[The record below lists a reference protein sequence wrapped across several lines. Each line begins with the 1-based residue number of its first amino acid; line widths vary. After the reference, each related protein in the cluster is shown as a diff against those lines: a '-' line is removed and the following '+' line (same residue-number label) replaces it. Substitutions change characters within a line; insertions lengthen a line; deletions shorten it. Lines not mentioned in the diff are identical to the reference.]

1 MISIKRVGYLSF
13 TSVAVLLIIVILMGF
28 RQNQLT
34 QRYNS
39 VITESE
45 AIIFQFSTL
54 REQITT
60 ALIGRDWAQAGVA
73 SNQLGELNSSLSR
86 IQENPLIPGEYRL
99 DLAKQADISGI
110 AILAKEIANGNN
122 QIAKSLILQEKM
134 RGLADYLIRFDRII
148 VSQVRSKVIQF
159 QTIMIGLLAIVICLI
174 SFSLIFLYKK
184 TMLPLYGLTSQLTA
198 PDVLSTGLQ
207 TDPKSCAELH
217 EITYI
222 INALLV
228 EATEQQVGV
237 QEIRQLDEQLGATLN
252 EGTNLANGI
261 INYAQLLA
269 DSYREV
275 EMGVEEI
282 KILQSIMEA
291 AERIASLNRN
301 DITQD

>member
-1 MISIKRVGYLSF
+1 MISLKRVGYFSF
-13 TSVAVLLIIVILMGF
+13 TSVAILLIIVILMGF

-60 ALIGRDWAQAGVA
+60 ALIARDWTRAGIA

-99 DLAKQADISGI
+99 DLAKQADLGGI

-122 QIAKSLILQEKM
+122 QIAKSVQLQEKM
-134 RGLADYLIRFDRII
+134 RGLADYFIRFDRII

-159 QTIMIGLLAIVICLI
+159 QTIMIGLLSIVICLI

-184 TMLPLYGLTSQLTA
+184 TMLPLYGLTKQLTI
-198 PDVLSTGLQ
+198 PDILSTGLQ
-207 TDPKSCAELH
+207 TDPKSCSELH
-217 EITYI
+217 EVIYS

-228 EATEQQVGV
+228 EATEQHVGI
-237 QEIRQLDEQLGATLN
+237 QEIRELDEKLGVTLN

-261 INYAQLLA
+261 INYAQLLT
-269 DSYREV
+269 DLYREV
-275 EMGVEEI
+275 EMGAEEI

-291 AERIASLNRN
+291 AERIANLNQN
-301 DITQD
+301 NISKN